1 MKKNILIT
9 GASGMIGNELL
20 KICIASDEV
29 ASVTSLVR
37 KKGKITSPKL
47 TEIVVA
53 DFSDYSNIS
62 SEFQGI
68 DLVFFCLGVYTG
80 AAPRE
85 EFRKI
90 TVDYPVNLAKKL
102 IETNSNMTFC
112 LLSGQG
118 ADRKEQSSMMFAKDK
133 GTAENQLSALG
144 FKAFYSLRPAYIY
157 PVETRNE
164 PNFSYKMMR
173 SVYPLIKLLG
183 KNMSVK
189 STELA
194 QAMFNTGMKG
204 ASKEVLEN
212 RDILEMVG
220 V

>member
-37 KKGKITSPKL
+37 RKGNISSPKL

-53 DFSDYSNIS
+53 DFSDYSNFS
-62 SEFQGI
+62 NEFQAI

-80 AAPRE
+80 AVPRE

-102 IETNSNMTFC
+102 IESNKNATFC

-118 ADRKEQSSMMFAKDK
+118 ADRSEKSSVMFAKDK
-133 GTAENQLSALG
+133 GAAENQLAALG
-144 FKAFYSLRPAYIY
+144 FKAFYSFRPGYIY
-157 PVETRNE
+157 PVEPRNE

-173 SVYPLIKLLG
+173 FLYPVIQLLG
-183 KNMSVK
+183 KNFSVK
-189 STELA
+189 STKLA
-194 QAMFNTGMKG
+194 QTMFDVGMKG
-204 ASKEVLEN
+204 ADKEVLEN
-212 RDILEMVG
+212 KDIVEIG
-220 V
+220 N